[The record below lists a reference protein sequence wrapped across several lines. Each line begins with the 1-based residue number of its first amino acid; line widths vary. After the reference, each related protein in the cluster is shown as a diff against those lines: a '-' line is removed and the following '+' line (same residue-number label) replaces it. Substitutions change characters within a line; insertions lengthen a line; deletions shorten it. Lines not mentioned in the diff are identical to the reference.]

1 MSKLKTNK
9 NLTVNGSFKECL
21 LALLTPTS
29 EYDAK
34 NLYDALNGTGSQ
46 RNTFFGLLTNRSSLR
61 VNAIIEILA
70 TRDCDELRIIQ
81 EIYSREYKTNLDGD
95 IKSIFSAKLRYQSDW
110 SVLIYVELFHLKL
123 KTKLRLK
130 KGFGLWLLKKEW
142 FLNISTSWTK
152 IKILV

>member
-1 MSKLKTNK
+1 MSKLKINK
-9 NLTVNGSFKECL
+9 NLIVNGSFKECL
-21 LALLTPTS
+21 FALLTPTS

-95 IKSIFSAKLRYQSDW
+95 IKSIFSAKLRYQPD
-110 SVLIYVELFHLKL
+110 
-123 KTKLRLK
+123 
-130 KGFGLWLLKKEW
+130 
-142 FLNISTSWTK
+142 
-152 IKILV
+152 